1 MDSRVAVVTGGGSGI
16 GLAVARALLADGPVV
31 VVDRDAEAIKAVSSE
46 GLDALCLDVTV
57 TDDWRQLVDHLR
69 ARYGRLDTLVHNA
82 GTAHIAPLP
91 QNSDDDLRRVLDTNV
106 LSVLIGTR
114 EAWDLLVASR
124 GCIVNVASVSAIVGQ
139 DAAAAYVA
147 SKGAVVAVTRAL
159 ATELAAHGVRV
170 NSVCPGS
177 TMTPL
182 LERHFASLPD
192 GDEAHRRLVARHPL
206 GRLLTPADIAPT
218 IVHLTRPEAGAIT
231 GSNVVVDG
239 GLTATFDYGTTFAGG
254 GSHHA
259 DA

>member
-57 TDDWRQLVDHLR
+57 TDDWR
-69 ARYGRLDTLVHNA
+69 
-82 GTAHIAPLP
+82 
-91 QNSDDDLRRVLDTNV
+91 
-106 LSVLIGTR
+106 
-114 EAWDLLVASR
+114 
-124 GCIVNVASVSAIVGQ
+124 AIVGQ

-182 LERHFASLPD
+182 LERHFASIPD
-192 GDEAHRRLVARHPL
+192 GEEAHRRLVARHPI
-206 GRLLTPADIAPT
+206 GRLLTPADVEPT

-231 GSNVVVDG
+231 GSNIVVDG
-239 GLTATFDYGTTFAGG
+239 GLTATFDYGT
-254 GSHHA
+254 
-259 DA
+259 